1 MNSKIHPTVQRRG
14 SAIAQSAEVRE
25 YCTLHESE
33 LSDDVVILERVSIRR
48 STLAR
53 GSFVNAGSVIE
64 NATVEEDV
72 QIAPNCS
79 IVGVWHEFNEHHVS
93 DEDVFSR
100 ITLKKNCLLGAG
112 VIVTPGVTIGE
123 GAVVGAGTIVTK
135 DIPAHHICYGI
146 PPQQTC
152 LPIAEYLQKKKHQ

>member
-1 MNSKIHPTVQRRG
+1 MADKIHPTVQKRG
-14 SAIAQSAEVRE
+14 STISQSAEVRE
-25 YCTLHESE
+25 YCSLHEVE
-33 LSDDVVILERVSIRR
+33 LADDVVILERVSIRR

-53 GSFVNAGSVIE
+53 DAFVNAGSVIE
-64 NATVEEDV
+64 NATIEEDV

-79 IVGVWHEFNEHHVS
+79 IMGVWHEFDERHVS

-135 DIPAHHICYGI
+135 DIPANHICYGI

-152 LPIAEYLQKKKHQ
+152 MPIEKYLHKKKH